1 MRIAQVS
8 PLYESVPPKL
18 YGGTERIVSYLTE
31 ELVAQ
36 GHEVTLFATGDSV
49 TNARLIPVQKEALRF
64 DKEIRDYLPPHYILL
79 EKVERYKHK
88 FDIIHY
94 HIDYLHFPLS
104 KRDYTTHVTTL
115 HGRLDLPELFPLY
128 NEYRMMPVIS
138 ISNAQRQPLPQ
149 ANWIGTVYHGLPN
162 DMYSFYNSTGEYLAF
177 IGRISPE
184 KGLDNAIEIS
194 IRAGIPLKIAAK
206 VDKADHE
213 YFEQVIKHRLNHPL
227 VHNLGEIGEK
237 DKNEFLGRAKA
248 LLFPVNWP
256 EPFGLAMIEAMA
268 CGTPIIAFKN
278 GSVPEVIDEGKSGFI
293 VNTIEEGVE
302 AVKNISRI
310 SRSVCRKTFETRFSV
325 TRMANEY
332 LALYEK
338 MIANESNKNIAPPAY
353 EFD

>member
-8 PLYESVPPKL
+8 PLYESVPPRL

-36 GHEVTLFATGDSV
+36 GHDVTLFATGDSV

-64 DKEIRDYLPPHYILL
+64 DKEIKDYLPPHYVLL
-79 EKVERYKHK
+79 EKVQRFKHK

-128 NEYRMMPVIS
+128 NEYRKMPVIS
-138 ISNAQRQPLPQ
+138 ISNAQREPLPQ
-149 ANWIGTVYHGLPN
+149 ANWIGTIYHGIPN

-227 VHNLGEIGEK
+227 VQYLGEIGEK

-248 LLFPVNWP
+248 LLFPINWP

-278 GSVPEVIDEGKSGFI
+278 GSVPEVVDEGRSGFI
-293 VNTIEEGVE
+293 VNTLEEAVA

-310 SRSVCRKTFETRFSV
+310 SRNVCRKTFETRFSV

-332 LALYEK
+332 LPLYEK
-338 MIANESNKNIAPPAY
+338 MIATENNKNIAPPAY